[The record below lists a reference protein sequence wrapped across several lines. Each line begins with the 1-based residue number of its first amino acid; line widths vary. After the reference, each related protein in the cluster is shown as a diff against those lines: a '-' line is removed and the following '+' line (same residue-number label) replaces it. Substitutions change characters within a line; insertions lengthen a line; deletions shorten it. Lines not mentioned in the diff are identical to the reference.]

1 MAHQN
6 LRNSEVWILGA
17 TGRIGAAV
25 AARLAA
31 RGLPMTLVGRNRARL
46 EKVKSGLGQHD
57 AVKVVVA
64 DTSAIMAAL
73 IARERPAVV
82 FNAMGSYTET
92 AVPIARACMPGGHY
106 VDLAADLVAIP
117 KLLDLDE
124 AACAAGSALV
134 TGAGFGVLATEA
146 VVAKLCEARPTP
158 SHVRVDALSSVSTAA
173 GVIGEAFAA
182 AIVDVITTGGRR
194 YDSGRL
200 VKARLGS
207 DVHVHRFPDGQTMK
221 SAGAPAGEL
230 VAAQRISG
238 APNVTVTTGLAPT
251 SPIVRAALPALAA
264 LLSIPSLRR
273 LTVRL
278 MARTTL
284 KAAPRPRTHS
294 WGHAVLTW
302 ADGTS
307 REGWLRT
314 DDGMDYTA
322 AVAAE
327 TAARL
332 ARGEGRPGAYTPA
345 AAFGADLAT
354 AAGGVFILG

>member
-1 MAHQN
+1 MAHN
-6 LRNSEVWILGA
+6 TFGNDGEVWILGA
-17 TGRIGAAV
+17 TGRIGVAV

-31 RGLPMTLVGRNRARL
+31 RGLPVTLVGRDPARL
-46 EKVKSGLGQHD
+46 DKVRTDLGQSD
-57 AVKVVVA
+57 LVKVVVA
-64 DTSAIMAAL
+64 DSSASMAAL
-73 IARERPAVV
+73 IAAERPAVV

-106 VDLAADLVAIP
+106 MDLAADLVAIP

-124 AACAAGSALV
+124 TARAAGSTLV

-146 VVAKLCEARPTP
+146 VVAKLCETRPTP
-158 SHVRVDALSSVSTAA
+158 THVRVDALSSVSIEA
-173 GVIGEAFAA
+173 GVVGAFADA
-182 AIVDVITTGGRR
+182 MVDLVTTGARR

-207 DVHVHRFPDGQTMK
+207 DVQVHRLPDGQTLK
-221 SAGAPAGEL
+221 SAAAPAGEL

-238 APNVTVTTGLAPT
+238 APNVTATTGLAPT
-251 SPIVRAALPALAA
+251 SPVVRAAVPALAA
-264 LLSIPSLRR
+264 LLSVPSLRR
-273 LTVRL
+273 LAVRQ
-278 MARTTL
+278 MAKAPL
-284 KAAPRPRTHS
+284 KGAPRPRNHS
-294 WGHAVLTW
+294 WGHAVVTW

-307 REGWLRT
+307 REGWLRA

-322 AVAAE
+322 DVAAE

-332 ARGEGRPGAYTPA
+332 ARGEGKPGAYTPA

-354 AAGGVFILG
+354 AAGGTFILD